1 LRKTPP
7 PVNPTTDRRTA
18 KIRTKSLIRKS
29 RNRTQRELSPSYPPS
44 DGESRIENGNLA
56 AKRRRSA
63 EKIGKHGLSRQ
74 KRILP
79 ASGTLRRPARENPEL
94 CQHFPAKINFSP
106 ARNRQSLPPHS
117 RRIQT
122 IKGLRTQP
130 TAGSVPAR
138 RKRLLRKPNL
148 RSPPL
153 PATDSPHGGPDRQP
167 PQLLPQPPQPALP
180 ASKVVRF
187 SPNEGKRD
195 YSVLF
200 GGAATR
206 IPLRRKDLRESRHYR
221 HGLRPRTNERRMTDI
236 EIYDCRGKSIFL
248 REPVPNKRRIRP

>member
-1 LRKTPP
+1 MRKTPP
-7 PVNPTTDRRTA
+7 AVNPTTDRRTA

-63 EKIGKHGLSRQ
+63 EKISKYGLPQQ

-130 TAGSVPAR
+130 TAETPPPKAESSQSTSPGYRFAAR
-138 RKRLLRKPNL
+138 RTRSTAPTTAAAATAARNL
-148 RSPPL
+148 RNTSRKRSRPLQSQRRKTRLQRSFWKRNDPNSPPKKGL
-153 PATDSPHGGPDRQP
+153 
-167 PQLLPQPPQPALP
+167 
-180 ASKVVRF
+180 K
-187 SPNEGKRD
+187 
-195 YSVLF
+195 
-200 GGAATR
+200 
-206 IPLRRKDLRESRHYR
+206 RESA
-221 HGLRPRTNERRMTDI
+221 LQTRPPAANERPSND
-236 EIYDCRGKSIFL
+236 GH
-248 REPVPNKRRIRP
+248 

>member
-1 LRKTPP
+1 MRKTPP
-7 PVNPTTDRRTA
+7 AVNPTTDRRTA

-44 DGESRIENGNLA
+44 EGGSRIENGNLA
-56 AKRRRSA
+56 AKCRRSA
-63 EKIGKHGLSRQ
+63 EKIGKHGLPQQ

-79 ASGTLRRPARENPEL
+79 PPFRHTPATSTEPCR
-94 CQHFPAKINFSP
+94 HFPAKINFSP

-148 RSPPL
+148 RNPPL

-167 PQLLPQPPQPALP
+167 PTTVAAANAARNLRNT
-180 ASKVVRF
+180 SR
-187 SPNEGKRD
+187 KR
-195 YSVLF
+195 S
-200 GGAATR
+200 R
-206 IPLRRKDLRESRHYR
+206 PLQSQRRKTRLQRSFWRRSDPNPPPKKGLKRESA
-221 HGLRPRTNERRMTDI
+221 LQTRPPAANERPSND
-236 EIYDCRGKSIFL
+236 GH
-248 REPVPNKRRIRP
+248 

>member
-1 LRKTPP
+1 MSPQRRKDRQIRAAPTKTDSPRFRHTPA
-7 PVNPTTDRRTA
+7 TRTEPC
-18 KIRTKSLIRKS
+18 R
-29 RNRTQRELSPSYPPS
+29 
-44 DGESRIENGNLA
+44 
-56 AKRRRSA
+56 
-63 EKIGKHGLSRQ
+63 
-74 KRILP
+74 
-79 ASGTLRRPARENPEL
+79 
-94 CQHFPAKINFSP
+94 HFPAKINFSP

-117 RRIQT
+117 RRIRT
-122 IKGLRTQP
+122 IKGLQTQP

-153 PATDSPHGGPDRQP
+153 PATDSPRSGPDRQP

-200 GGAATR
+200 GNVTTR
-206 IPLRRKDLRESRHYR
+206 IPLQRKDLRESRHYR
-221 HGLRPRTNERRMTDI
+221 HGLRPRTTDRRMTDI
-236 EIYDCRGKSIFL
+236 EIYDCRGKSIFF

>member
-1 LRKTPP
+1 MNCGNTAGRQSDDRPP
-7 PVNPTTDRRTA
+7 HGKDTNKVAYPKKPKPHATGTFAQLSAVRR
-18 KIRTKSLIRKS
+18 RKS
-29 RNRTQRELSPSYPPS
+29 DRKRQPRGKTSPQRRKDQQIRAAPNK
-44 DGESRIENGNLA
+44 NGFFP
-56 AKRRRSA
+56 
-63 EKIGKHGLSRQ
+63 
-74 KRILP
+74 LP
-79 ASGTLRRPARENPEL
+79 AHSGDPAGKSRTLSA
-94 CQHFPAKINFSP
+94 FSRKNKLLSGKEP
-106 ARNRQSLPPHS
+106 VILPPHS

-167 PQLLPQPPQPALP
+167 HNCCCSHRSQKPRTRP
-180 ASKVVRF
+180 ASEVVRF

-200 GGAATR
+200 GNVTTR
-206 IPLRRKDLRESRHYR
+206 IPSEE
-221 HGLRPRTNERRMTDI
+221 RT
-236 EIYDCRGKSIFL
+236 
-248 REPVPNKRRIRP
+248 